1 MHLRIKAV
9 PLKCSLMELQLW
21 QPLFSKDGY
30 TSTCFIPHTL
40 SPTIHILLLIYWL
53 YIPLLFYLEWPCNL
67 PESIMQRWCHVTSKA
82 ASKRPLVLSG
92 TRECGSPEPPSKKPR
107 CLEGTMLVRS
117 QEKPAPRD
125 AWGSPAVQAPN
136 AWVFPDQA
144 LAHEWSTSVM
154 VPSTATTWLHTHAK
168 PKRQKYLRELLPING
183 SSKLWER
190 LGFKLFSFG
199 VICYS
204 VVTGI
209 ALFINQCEKAGYD
222 LYNNR
227 SHARMQ
233 TVFPSGLP
241 MEVLYIFVF
250 C

>member
-1 MHLRIKAV
+1 MPRDFQGCDKKG
-9 PLKCSLMELQLW
+9 PWFSL
-21 QPLFSKDGY
+21 
-30 TSTCFIPHTL
+30 
-40 SPTIHILLLIYWL
+40 
-53 YIPLLFYLEWPCNL
+53 
-67 PESIMQRWCHVTSKA
+67 
-82 ASKRPLVLSG
+82 G

-125 AWGSPAVQAPN
+125 ARGSPAVQAPN

-154 VPSTATTWLHTHAK
+154 VPSTATTWLHTHTN
-168 PKRQKYLRELLPING
+168 PKDESTCESCSPITG

-204 VVTGI
+204 IVTGI
-209 ALFINQCEKAGYD
+209 ALFINQCERQVMICTITD
-222 LYNNR
+222 LMQEYR
-227 SHARMQ
+227 LSSHLA
-233 TVFPSGLP
+233 FPWRFYICLLF
-241 MEVLYIFVF
+241 VKYQKLYGFF
-250 C
+250 CYYFLNF